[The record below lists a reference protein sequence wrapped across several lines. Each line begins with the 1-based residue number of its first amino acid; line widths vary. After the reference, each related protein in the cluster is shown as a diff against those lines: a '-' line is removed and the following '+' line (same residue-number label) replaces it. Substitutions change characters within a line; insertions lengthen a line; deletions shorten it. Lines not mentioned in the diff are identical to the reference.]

1 LGCVDDVFEDCVDD
15 IFDDDDEE
23 NRLNIVVGF

>member
-1 LGCVDDVFEDCVDD
+1 LGCVDDVFEGCVDD